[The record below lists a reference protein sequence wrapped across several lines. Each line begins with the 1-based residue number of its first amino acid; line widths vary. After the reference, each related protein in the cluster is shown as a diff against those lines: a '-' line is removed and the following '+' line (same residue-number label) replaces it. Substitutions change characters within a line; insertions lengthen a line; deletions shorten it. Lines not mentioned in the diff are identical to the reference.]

1 MVFCITWWLV
11 TFEASQKADQAE
23 QTFHQADQAREAAKQ
38 AEPEAQRAYMPQA
51 PDQAREEVKQ
61 AGQKAK
67 PLLRRTFAQIGKTS
81 EQLWLRERYERQANG
96 QARLRD
102 RYIPVTKD
110 DDSCFEFGCTF
121 FAAIFLLS
129 VALAEFEGKGKGKRK
144 K

>member
-1 MVFCITWWLV
+1 MVMVFCITWWLV

-67 PLLRRTFAQIGKTS
+67 PLVRRTLASLGSNAFEQRLSFARKH
-81 EQLWLRERYERQANG
+81 
-96 QARLRD
+96 
-102 RYIPVTKD
+102 D
-110 DDSCFEFGCTF
+110 DDGDVSCGRLFGILLLLYF
-121 FAAIFLLS
+121 GNSFLW
-129 VALAEFEGKGKGKRK
+129 GKDKDKDK
-144 K
+144 E